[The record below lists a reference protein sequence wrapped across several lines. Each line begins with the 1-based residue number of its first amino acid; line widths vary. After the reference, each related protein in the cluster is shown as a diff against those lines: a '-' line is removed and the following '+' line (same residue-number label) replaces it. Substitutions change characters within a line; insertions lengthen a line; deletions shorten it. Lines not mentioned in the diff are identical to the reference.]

1 METIHR
7 PTLLSEEVQMS
18 DKIIAQHGAN
28 ASTEDVQGAASAVEV
43 PSYQPKQTIGQLL
56 RNDLGFLP
64 VLITLLLIVV
74 LFEILN
80 PIFLQGENFTNLV
93 TQSASLGIYSSG
105 IVLVLLMGEIDLS
118 VAAVGTLC
126 AVVMATLTERVGWSA
141 GPAIIVALLVG
152 ATAGLIN
159 GFFIAVLRIPSFI
172 VTLAFFI
179 VYSGLLLFLLGT
191 QTTLNVNNPFIL
203 SIAGTSLSYF
213 TNTLGI
219 GLPTIAVLLYV
230 ASLVWEYFKRKKA
243 GLRTM
248 SVTRLIIQ
256 SVVAVA
262 IVGIIVGLLEG
273 YQGVPYSM
281 GLLFGIILLL
291 WIMLTRTALGRH
303 IYSVGGNAE
312 ASRRAGINV
321 VGIRILVFVLCSTIA
336 AIAAIVSTSLQ
347 NSVASALDPMLQ
359 LDIIAAAVI
368 GGVSLFGGRGS
379 VWAVVLG
386 MLIVQCL
393 SNGLALLNQ
402 TTDVQQMVE
411 GLVLI
416 LAVTSDAL
424 IRRAQLRSR
433 SGR

>member
-1 METIHR
+1 
-7 PTLLSEEVQMS
+7 MS
-18 DKIIAQHGAN
+18 DKIVEKHGAE
-28 ASTEDVQGAASAVEV
+28 ATTEEIQGAASAVEV
-43 PSYQPKQTIGQLL
+43 PSYQPKQSIGQLL

-64 VLITLLLIVV
+64 VLLTLLLIVI

-80 PIFLQGENFTNLV
+80 PIFLQGENFTNLL
-93 TQSASLGIYSSG
+93 TQSTSLGIYSAG
-105 IVLVLLMGEIDLS
+105 IVLVLLLGEIDLS

-126 AVVMATLTERVGWSA
+126 AVVMSVLTERMGWSA
-141 GPAIIVALLVG
+141 GPAILIALLIG

-159 GFFIAVLRIPSFI
+159 GFFVAILRIPSFI

-179 VYSGLLLFLLGT
+179 VYSGLLLFLLGS
-191 QTTLNVNNPFIL
+191 QTTQVVANPFIL
-203 SIAGTSLSYF
+203 AIAGTSVSYF
-213 TNTLGI
+213 TNALGI

-230 ASLVWEYFKRKKA
+230 ASLVAEYFQRKKA

-248 SVTRLIIQ
+248 SVTRLTIQ
-256 SVVAVA
+256 SVGA
-262 IVGIIVGLLEG
+262 IVIVEGIVGVLES

-281 GLLFGIILLL
+281 GLLFGILLIL
-291 WIMLTRTALGRH
+291 WVGLTRTSVGRH

-336 AIAAIVSTSLQ
+336 AVAAIVDTSRQ
-347 NSVASALDPMLQ
+347 NSVASAIAPMLQ

-379 VWAVVLG
+379 IWAVVLG
-386 MLIVQCL
+386 MLIVSSL
-393 SNGLALLNQ
+393 DNGLALLNQ
-402 TTDVQQMVE
+402 TTDVVQMVE
-411 GLVLI
+411 GIVLI

-424 IRRAQLRSR
+424 IRRAQTRSR

>member
-1 METIHR
+1 
-7 PTLLSEEVQMS
+7 
-18 DKIIAQHGAN
+18 
-28 ASTEDVQGAASAVEV
+28 
-43 PSYQPKQTIGQLL
+43 
-56 RNDLGFLP
+56 
-64 VLITLLLIVV
+64 
-74 LFEILN
+74 
-80 PIFLQGENFTNLV
+80 
-93 TQSASLGIYSSG
+93 
-105 IVLVLLMGEIDLS
+105 
-118 VAAVGTLC
+118 
-126 AVVMATLTERVGWSA
+126 
-141 GPAIIVALLVG
+141 VG

-203 SIAGTSLSYF
+203 AIAGTSVSYF

-230 ASLVWEYFKRKKA
+230 ASLVLEYFKRKKS

-256 SVVAVA
+256 SVIAVA

-291 WIMLTRTALGRH
+291 WVMLTRTALGRH

>member
-1 METIHR
+1 
-7 PTLLSEEVQMS
+7 MS
-18 DKIIAQHGAN
+18 DKIIERHGAD
-28 ASTEDVQGAASAVEV
+28 ATVEEVKGAASVVEV
-43 PSYQPKQTIGQLL
+43 PSYQPKQTLGQLL

-64 VLITLLLIVV
+64 VLITLLLIVA
-74 LFEILN
+74 LFQILN
-80 PIFLQGENFTNLV
+80 PIFLQGENFTNLLS
-93 TQSASLGIYSSG
+93 QSASLGIYSAG
-105 IVLVLLMGEIDLS
+105 IVLVLLLGEIDLS

-126 AVVMATLTERVGWSA
+126 AVVMSVLTERMGWSA
-141 GPAIIVALLVG
+141 GPAILIALLIG

-159 GFFIAVLRIPSFI
+159 GFFIAILRIPSFI

-191 QTTLNVNNPFIL
+191 QTTLNVNDPFIL
-203 SIAGTSLSYF
+203 AIAGTSVSYF
-213 TNTLGI
+213 TDILGV

-230 ASLVWEYFKRKKA
+230 ASLVFEYFTRKKA

-248 SVTRLIIQ
+248 PLIRLVIQ
-256 SVVAVA
+256 SVIA
-262 IVGIIVGLLEG
+262 IVIVEIIVSVLEN

-281 GLLFGIILLL
+281 GLLFGMILLL
-291 WIMLTRTALGRH
+291 WVVLTRTSLGRH
-303 IYSVGGNAE
+303 IYAVGGNAE

-336 AIAAIVSTSLQ
+336 AVAAIVDTSHQ
-347 NSVASALDPMLQ
+347 NSVASAIPSMLQ

-379 VWAVVLG
+379 VWAVILG
-386 MLIVQCL
+386 MLIVTSL
-393 SNGLALLNQ
+393 NNGLALLNQ
-402 TTDVQQMVE
+402 TTDVQEMVE

-424 IRRAQLRSR
+424 IRRAQTRSR